1 MKKLENS
8 ELDVDCGDKKMTE
21 YLSKHWSCRQFL
33 VLLFAIGATVLA
45 YADTNFRDDYA
56 DLIKISIGG
65 YLGQMLPKRDLD

>member
-1 MKKLENS
+1 MKKQENS
-8 ELDVDCGDKKMTE
+8 ELGADYTDKRMNE

-33 VLLFAIGATVLA
+33 ILLFAIGATAMA
-45 YADTNFRDDYA
+45 YFDVNFRDDYA